1 MNANMAKQELFG
13 NLANESQ
20 ISIQK
25 VFSPNIPQLIPETN
39 LTRFMHRHTLFGVN
53 PIATYDLPPPLPP
66 IISHPIP
73 TAQDDD
79 VFSIASSRANSVHP
93 PDIDDP
99 KRSKLDRFGRQIRE
113 RTNSPDPRT
122 VKKKTTAKRELPA
135 VIIDFLAALPPA
147 TMFDG
152 ATFHVDELIKLIRDA
167 NVPYPAVKN
176 KRARASDDD
185 DGHVRGVKKYRDD

>member
-1 MNANMAKQELFG
+1 
-13 NLANESQ
+13 
-20 ISIQK
+20 
-25 VFSPNIPQLIPETN
+25 
-39 LTRFMHRHTLFGVN
+39 MHRHTLFGVN
-53 PIATYDLPPPLPP
+53 PIATYDLPPPLPT

-79 VFSIASSRANSVHP
+79 TFSIASSRANSVQP
-93 PDIDDP
+93 SDIDDP
-99 KRSKLDRFGRQIRE
+99 KRPRLDRFGRQIRE